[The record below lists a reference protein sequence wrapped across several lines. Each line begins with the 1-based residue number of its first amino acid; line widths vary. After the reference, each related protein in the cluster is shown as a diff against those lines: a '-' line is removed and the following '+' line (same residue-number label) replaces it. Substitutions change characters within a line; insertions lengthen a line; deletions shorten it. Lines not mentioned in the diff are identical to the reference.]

1 MYLPGGYVLQLN
13 KLPVNHSITFKLEV
27 KLFTLNLQFQEFWRG
42 KGGCKEFNNI
52 HDVHIDD
59 IVYHTAGNFG
69 KILNWRFGKF
79 FENHQNKFKLKVCM
93 PVTIQLESYL
103 YIIHFSRGGF

>member
-1 MYLPGGYVLQLN
+1 MGGGG
-13 KLPVNHSITFKLEV
+13 
-27 KLFTLNLQFQEFWRG
+27 RGRRGG
-42 KGGCKEFNNI
+42 KGEFNST

-59 IVYHTAGNFG
+59 IVYHTAENFG

-79 FENHQNKFKLKVCM
+79 FDNQLKLNVCM
-93 PVTIQLESYL
+93 SVTIQLESYL